1 MMNID
6 SKLIVWFV
14 VCWIYLIISI
24 ESFEFE
30 QQSPWLPLI
39 KQRPKRTA
47 PYKLP
52 AGAKEINLNQ
62 DFKMTFK
69 CEKDNDG
76 FFADIDNDCKIFH
89 RCHTDHNAG
98 NRIEVQHYSFIC
110 GEGLVFDQSTYSC
123 TRVDDAIPCDASEMF
138 FNLNDRIGSDG
149 PFLTEADIERAKAAR
164 PEYRR
169 RRRRRGRNRR
179 SHRRHHQ

>member
-1 MMNID
+1 MNID

-39 KQRPKRTA
+39 KQRVCFSFRLFIPLLYFQYVFPFVSVFSVLFKPKRTA

-76 FFADIDNDCKIFH
+76 FFADIDN
-89 RCHTDHNAG
+89 
-98 NRIEVQHYSFIC
+98 E
-110 GEGLVFDQSTYSC
+110 
-123 TRVDDAIPCDASEMF
+123 
-138 FNLNDRIGSDG
+138 
-149 PFLTEADIERAKAAR
+149 
-164 PEYRR
+164 
-169 RRRRRGRNRR
+169 
-179 SHRRHHQ
+179 

>member
-1 MMNID
+1 MNID

-39 KQRPKRTA
+39 KQRVCFSFRLFFPLLYFNVFSCVFLFRLLFFKPKRTA

-76 FFADIDNDCKIFH
+76 FFADIDN
-89 RCHTDHNAG
+89 
-98 NRIEVQHYSFIC
+98 E
-110 GEGLVFDQSTYSC
+110 
-123 TRVDDAIPCDASEMF
+123 
-138 FNLNDRIGSDG
+138 
-149 PFLTEADIERAKAAR
+149 
-164 PEYRR
+164 
-169 RRRRRGRNRR
+169 
-179 SHRRHHQ
+179 